1 MAYLLIIGEGRGENK
16 KEQGEPLRK
25 RKTEAIVVDDKRKE
39 RALCEVARPGCLEHA
54 TAGLEI

>member
-25 RKTEAIVVDDKRKE
+25 RQTEALVVDDKRKE
-39 RALCEVARPGCLEHA
+39 RALCEEARPG
-54 TAGLEI
+54 